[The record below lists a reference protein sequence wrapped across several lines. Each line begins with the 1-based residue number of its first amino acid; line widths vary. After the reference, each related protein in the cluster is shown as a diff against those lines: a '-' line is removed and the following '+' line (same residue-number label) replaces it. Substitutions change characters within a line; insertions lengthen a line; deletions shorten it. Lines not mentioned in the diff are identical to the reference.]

1 MSMQAQSSLSDQ
13 NRPLVDDEPDLG
25 DQILASLAR
34 STEIARSPW
43 ERERVMAEWR
53 PTTLPRTSE
62 AGLGADGSD
71 LGAGGS
77 GGSDH
82 GCRDR
87 CSGDTDDTDPDWDA
101 ISSEIYRCLASRR
114 TPFFVATPEFS
125 DLDGKPTDFDDLR
138 QRQGLDAVRR
148 WLDPKMAGQAV
159 TEAWE
164 PLRRQ
169 AADDQRTHGRTLP

>member
-53 PTTLPRTSE
+53 ASNLRSTSE
-62 AGLGADGSD
+62 ADLGAYSSE

-77 GGSDH
+77 GG
-82 GCRDR
+82 
-87 CSGDTDDTDPDWDA
+87 T
-101 ISSEIYRCLASRR
+101 
-114 TPFFVATPEFS
+114 
-125 DLDGKPTDFDDLR
+125 
-138 QRQGLDAVRR
+138 
-148 WLDPKMAGQAV
+148 
-159 TEAWE
+159 
-164 PLRRQ
+164 
-169 AADDQRTHGRTLP
+169 DQRMP